1 MLLELSQKIVSLFS
15 ISHTFSRNIKSLSV
29 SEKALRKR
37 IDEAKMQL
45 PDKIVGRV
53 IKCRAHFATSS
64 SSRSALTQWP
74 CAR

>member
-1 MLLELSQKIVSLFS
+1 MKK
-15 ISHTFSRNIKSLSV
+15 R
-29 SEKALRKR
+29 SEKR
-37 IDEAKMQL
+37 IDEAKMQS

-74 CAR
+74 CARAKQQQQQQRGVAYGSALVDRIA

>member
-1 MLLELSQKIVSLFS
+1 
-15 ISHTFSRNIKSLSV
+15 
-29 SEKALRKR
+29 
-37 IDEAKMQL
+37 MQS

-74 CAR
+74 CARTKQQQQRGVAYDSALVDRIA